1 MDKPSFVRAIETALS
16 VRFVATKTRNGGIAW
31 TNKDLALG
39 HLIDYLVKKTYHVYT
54 PKSSCNT
61 LTRSEPTT
69 GDWYIINIQG
79 NDKAGKVVITPA
91 APAFGVGAKARLNAA
106 ARLLASRR
114 VTASVPDGFTNLDK
128 LPRAKVLKVFKDVG
142 KKFGAHFGAEQESL
156 SSVVFPIDP
165 EDIWKGHIVVEV
177 LSEARLRRSGDYA
190 RGRLC
195 VGYSSVTRAGILPPL
210 ESIDDFKKKLP
221 ILEAKLGVEP
231 GTIDHA
237 HAVKTLT
244 ALVKALA
251 ALPAA
256 KPLSASVSDVVD
268 MLSNIQ
274 EGVTE
279 EQLKAGIEVSSAQM
293 NTLFQLV
300 TSHGYKGSKKGGN
313 TISTSPDGDV
323 LVIDTKNM
331 TVTLQ

>member
-1 MDKPSFVRAIETALS
+1 MEKPQLLQDLEHASNLVFTETRDGVFACTKPQGLTGRFIHRAVTAGRLVANTKQAINTFSVEDKR
-16 VRFVATKTRNGGIAW
+16 
-31 TNKDLALG
+31 
-39 HLIDYLVKKTYHVYT
+39 
-54 PKSSCNT
+54 
-61 LTRSEPTT
+61 T
-69 GDWYIINIQG
+69 GDLLVVEFANKPRPQIIVSVDERG
-79 NDKAGKVVITPA
+79 
-91 APAFGVGAKARLNAA
+91 APLNAT

-177 LSEARLRRSGDYA
+177 LSEARQRRSGDHV

-195 VGYSSVTRAGILPPL
+195 VGYSSVTRAGTLPPL

>member
-1 MDKPSFVRAIETALS
+1 MEKPRFVRAIETALA
-16 VRFVATKTRNGGIAW
+16 VRFVETKSRNGGVAW
-31 TNKDLALG
+31 SNKDLALG
-39 HLIDYLVKKTYHVYT
+39 HLMDYLVKKTYHVST
-54 PKSSCNT
+54 PKASCNT

-79 NDKAGKVVITPA
+79 NDRAGKVVITPA
-91 APAFGVGAKARLNAA
+91 APAFEIGARARLKATTAA
-106 ARLLASRR
+106 VS
-114 VTASVPDGFTNLDK
+114 DGFTNLDK

-156 SSVVFPIDP
+156 SSVVFPRDP

-177 LSEARLRRSGDYA
+177 LSEARLRRSGDYV